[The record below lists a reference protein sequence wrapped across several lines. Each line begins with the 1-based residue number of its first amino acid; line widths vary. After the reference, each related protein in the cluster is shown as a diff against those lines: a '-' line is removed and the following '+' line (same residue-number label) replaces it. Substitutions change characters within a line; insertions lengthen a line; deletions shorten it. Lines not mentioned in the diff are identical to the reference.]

1 MSHAR
6 QWGRD
11 ARPGRCP
18 VTRYA
23 PYMLCMLIM
32 AALAVLLRQPA
43 PIAAEAAMQP
53 VAAAP
58 QNAREAWAVDL
69 LARLGNTQPTPAL
82 IGFMVDWSIAEDAG
96 DGALNRN
103 NAYNTTLCLPG
114 RMTGAING
122 DGACGVQGYA
132 TWQDGIEA
140 TARTLEQNN
149 FAGIRAALLAND
161 ADAAKRELWA
171 APWAASH
178 YGYGAAWPQ

>member
-1 MSHAR
+1 M
-6 QWGRD
+6 D
-11 ARPGRCP
+11 
-18 VTRYA
+18 RYA
-23 PYMLCMLIM
+23 WYI
-32 AALAVLLRQPA
+32 AALVALGLLVFFAPAPA
-43 PIAAEAAMQP
+43 PIAAEAAPMQG

-58 QNAREAWAVDL
+58 HNAREAWAVDL

>member
-1 MSHAR
+1 M
-6 QWGRD
+6 D
-11 ARPGRCP
+11 
-18 VTRYA
+18 RYA
-23 PYMLCMLIM
+23 WYL
-32 AALAVLLRQPA
+32 AALVALGLLVFFAPAPA
-43 PIAAEAAMQP
+43 PIAAEAAPMQG

-69 LARLGNTQPTPAL
+69 LARLGNMQPTPAL
-82 IGFMVDWSIAEDAG
+82 ISFMIDWSIAEDAG

-178 YGYGAAWPQ
+178 YGWGESWPQ